1 MEVLVGQLLI
11 GGPWNLAIYSK
22 GASTLNLPGERPLA
36 FWKSSS
42 VQVLV
47 ISWSFGSVYV
57 CVSSELGPKF
67 SLSMLLLHNLF
78 WSVVSDP
85 WISLIC

>member
-1 MEVLVGQLLI
+1 MLVGQVLI
-11 GGPWNLAIYSK
+11 EGLWNVAICGK
-22 GASTLNLPGERPLA
+22 GTSALDLPKQWIPASERVC
-36 FWKSSS
+36 